1 MEKRILKQAGVEV
14 STDEEDDGKVVS
26 ISKRKRDIE
35 PDGTFGSSSQGFTM
49 PKMTAVRGGFELLDD
64 EDSVAQRKKRKLEK
78 RKQEASEQNA
88 ISQKD

>member
-35 PDGTFGSSSQGFTM
+35 PDGTFGSSS
-49 PKMTAVRGGFELLDD
+49 
-64 EDSVAQRKKRKLEK
+64 
-78 RKQEASEQNA
+78 
-88 ISQKD
+88 